1 MSIPTQTPPLLLT
14 KRLTAFL
21 HANASPNL
29 PTLLITTPTG
39 KLLAHASHEPVS
51 LLRTHATVAASLQQ
65 IHTSSAA
72 ALPTALPGART
83 PDHYAS
89 PPQTSSRHDPDRGS
103 DEEDE
108 GGEGEDGAED
118 GDGDGRIAA
127 GGEAL
132 KPATITVQLT
142 GGTVLIRRLK
152 CGLLLV
158 CVGPPSGTPSS
169 TSATSTAADDHHH
182 HHHHHQHQ
190 HHHSQLH
197 LHPGSQQLLGDID
210 ITPAVSTS
218 PSEVGSQFS
227 TAASTNTTS
236 LEGSSAVAVV
246 AMRKHALSVA
256 KWLDSKLGTL
266 TVPNEGVG
274 VE

>member
-1 MSIPTQTPPLLLT
+1 MSIPTQSPPLLLT

-21 HANASPNL
+21 HANTSTQL

-39 KLLAHASHEPVS
+39 KLLAHASREPVS

-65 IHTSSAA
+65 LHTSSST

-83 PDHYAS
+83 PEHYSS
-89 PPQTSSRHDPDRGS
+89 PPPTGDVGGESEEEGS
-103 DEEDE
+103 DSSNERNEPAE
-108 GGEGEDGAED
+108 GSLDSMT
-118 GDGDGRIAA
+118 
-127 GGEAL
+127 EAL

-158 CVGPPSGTPSS
+158 CVGPPSGNAATDDNYHSPSHS
-169 TSATSTAADDHHH
+169 
-182 HHHHHQHQ
+182 HHQQ
-190 HHHSQLH
+190 SQLH
-197 LHPGSQQLLGDID
+197 LHSGSQQLLGDMD
-210 ITPAVSTS
+210 MAPPVSTS
-218 PSEVGSQFS
+218 PSEVESQFS
-227 TAASTNTTS
+227 IAGSTATTS
-236 LEGSSAVAVV
+236 AESSSTVAVI
-246 AMRKHALSVA
+246 AMRKHAFSVA

-266 TVPNEGVG
+266 TVPDEGVG